1 MKKIFLLLYGTLALC
16 SSSFANT
23 QVIECAHSASS
34 VLLAMGSLSES
45 GVCQLKQVLNGT
57 ESNSDKWTLIC
68 NNSELDN
75 YQNAVENNI
84 TVFTTNDFINLMA
97 DETNGNLF
105 VETIIEDLGI
115 VNGGA
120 TSDCAAYNAAIRNI
134 GTQWKRCLRDAA
146 IACGLGSG
154 SVLIFSGCYGIS
166 SSLCHYDALVDINA
180 TRSQYPDCGNGT
192 LATDAWWSESYVFP
206 NNCNSGQ

>member
-97 DETNGNLF
+97 DETNVNLF

-192 LATDAWWSESYVFP
+192 LATDAWSSESYVFP

>member
-16 SSSFANT
+16 SNSFANT

-45 GVCQLKQVLNGT
+45 GVCQLKQILNGT

-97 DETNGNLF
+97 DETNVNLF
-105 VETIIEDLGI
+105 VETVIEDLGI

-120 TSDCAAYNAAIRNI
+120 TSDCAAYNSAIRNI
-134 GTQWKRCLRDAA
+134 GTEWKRCLRNAA
-146 IACGLGSG
+146 ITCGIGVGSFF
-154 SVLIFSGCYGIS
+154 LYQACYGIS
-166 SSLCHYDALVDINA
+166 SSLCHYDALVDINTA
-180 TRSQYPDCGNGT
+180 RSQYPGCGNGT
-192 LATDAWWSESYVFP
+192 LATDAWWDEAHIFP
-206 NNCNSGQ
+206 NNCTSSQ